1 MASSSAT
8 LCTQYNLKYVSTSAY
23 HAVRESGIIKLP
35 SERTLS
41 DYTHWTSAH
50 SGVQV
55 EFVQVFKEMLNH
67 DVTSAGQH
75 YCAISMD
82 EMKIKAG
89 LVFCKRN
96 GHLVGFI
103 DIGTANQD
111 IERFF
116 SSSSSVDF
124 ADSGRLADQV
134 LVFMAR
140 AVFKPSLSVPIA
152 HYFCLNLKGIIL
164 VCMVAYIILV
174 TIILKYPLDT
184 QENRSSH

>member
-1 MASSSAT
+1 MRWHPLVLRFA
-8 LCTQYNLKYVSTSAY
+8 LNLKYVSTSAY

-35 SERTLS
+35 LERTLS

-67 DVTSAGQH
+67 DLASADQH

-89 LVFCKRN
+89 LVFSKRN

-111 IERFF
+111 IERF
-116 SSSSSVDF
+116 
-124 ADSGRLADQV
+124 LALV
-134 LVFMAR
+134 VVLTLLTVGGLLIRCWYSWPGLCSILLLVF
-140 AVFKPSLSVPIA
+140 
-152 HYFCLNLKGIIL
+152 
-164 VCMVAYIILV
+164 
-174 TIILKYPLDT
+174 
-184 QENRSSH
+184 Q